1 MPDYEKNE
9 QAAAAKADKPKKD
22 AKKSKPGFFAR
33 IGKWFREMKVEL
45 KKVQWPTKK
54 QTINNTVVVIVCC
67 IVVGICIGAFDWLAQ
82 SVFAAL
88 MNLFKG

>member
-33 IGKWFREMKVEL
+33 IGKWFREMKVRLQEGPVAHE
-45 KKVQWPTKK
+45 KADDQ
-54 QTINNTVVVIVCC
+54 QHRRRHR
-67 IVVGICIGAFDWLAQ
+67 
-82 SVFAAL
+82 AL
-88 MNLFKG
+88 YRRWHLHWDN

>member
-67 IVVGICIGAFDWLAQ
+67 IVVGICIWAFDWLAQ

>member
-67 IVVGICIGAFDWLAQ
+67 IVVGICIWAFAWLAQ
-82 SVFAAL
+82 PVFAAL